1 MTQLEDLHE
10 ASLLWNL
17 KLRYDQG
24 LIYTFA
30 GSILVAVNPY
40 KMFPDSY
47 GLEVAKKYAGK
58 PLGTLPPHL
67 FAISAAAHAALPTP
81 QVVVISGESGS
92 GKTESTKLVMQ
103 YLAAVVPGGG
113 SASAVITEQILE
125 AAPLLEAFGNARTVR
140 NDNSSRFGKYLEV
153 YFKHGAIIGAK
164 MTQYLLEK
172 SRIVTQATGERNY
185 HVFYEL
191 LGEMSVTERNK
202 YGLLEAEKYFYLNQG
217 GTDCGPGRLDWVS
230 LQRAMQ
236 VLGVTDLERES
247 IVRVLSS
254 VLHLGNI
261 YFHRRQL
268 RHGQEGVEV
277 GSDAEIKWAAHLLQ
291 ISSDELFNCLT
302 TRVTETRSERMQTPL
317 SIDQALDAR
326 DAFAKT
332 LYSGLFNWLVSRIN
346 SIIHKGGTHDAHR
359 ISILD
364 IFGFEDLAENSFE
377 QLCINFANENLQ
389 LYFNKHVF
397 KLEQA
402 EYVRERL
409 EWTPLPW
416 EDNLPVIHLLAKKPV
431 GIFHLL
437 DDESNFPRAH
447 DLSYLEKCHYNH
459 ALNEL
464 YSRPRI
470 GAQEFGV
477 THYAGQVWYCVDGF
491 LEKNRDAVRYDLLEL
506 LSTSKQSLVLDM
518 ARMIIAKRD
527 SGKSLPKGTNGRF
540 VTMKPRTPTVSA
552 RFSDSLQQLLQS
564 MSKCN
569 PWFVRCIKPNNEKQ
583 AQRLDMPCVLQQLRY
598 LGMLDTIKIRKI
610 GYPVRLRFQH
620 FVDRYRHMLTTS
632 IPRGT
637 QYRDICRLILT
648 DICDSDSELQDFQ
661 LGATRVFLR
670 ESVHRQLEESRAD
683 RLRLAACV
691 IQRNVR
697 GMLARKQ
704 MQRKRG
710 AAIHIQTAWRAHRDK
725 SRYKRLR
732 RATVMAQAL
741 QRGRTQRKKFDKMK
755 NELKRRTEMEKQQRE
770 RMAQR
775 RSKEYTERNPVLH
788 LDVPAELAFIFSKID
803 GWNTVHGD
811 RHIVKV
817 VGTVPGPPQGKEMP
831 QDLEQFAFG
840 KFSSVYCNGMKL
852 AARRDPIQS
861 PFLSRAASRDQ
872 DFQDSLAMFKLLLR
886 WTGESS
892 LEGIKDKVMADYI
905 VHKGLTSRGLRDE
918 ILVQICNQTVNSQ
931 EQKVIRMWQLM
942 SHCLS
947 CFQPGV
953 ALNKYLIKFI
963 SDNTEGL
970 TRELLMKKLLR
981 NGSTLQVPPCRLFPP
996 SWLEWRA
1003 ASKLCDMA
1011 IGLTLADGVMQ
1022 TVAIDS
1028 WTTCEEAAGL
1038 AVSTVG
1044 IPSYGWTVVMDD
1056 NGQSTDSCGLDFV
1069 LDLVSE
1075 KELCPAFPSVRNE
1088 LLRARSSATVTTEA
1102 DLHNPRRPQVPPP
1115 APPTN
1120 RKKSLD
1126 NVSPKSKQST
1136 DAVPRK
1142 SSHNLLS
1149 RSSALNDRYFEGE
1162 KTRSRSLDNLLGGNE
1177 IEPALD
1183 CVPQPLTSLGLSE
1196 SRLNNRYLSNDRLA
1210 QEANKEPVTR
1220 YQKFM
1225 GKKSASS
1232 HSSKYVDRE
1241 YAVRSS
1247 AMSDTSEA
1255 PSLASHVR
1263 RVRVPSQASDVD
1275 QFLDELFSPVLDG
1288 SLDELSD
1295 ARSLAA
1301 SIRGGGGGIDEFCDI
1316 PVLCEDWKSLENVDE
1331 MVVLLKGGGT
1341 KGQLED
1347 DIDRSKEATTSVDD
1361 YITDLFQP
1369 IFINDSICHLT
1380 EKSELVEAI
1389 KGGGTAHTTHASGS
1403 PNSFGYQGS
1412 RSPSQVLAVS
1422 QDNLLTMMSM
1432 PPSSDSSSYQQ
1443 QIQRTFLQSAMAQNL
1458 QIQQQLLAQNQA
1470 LQTLLTQQEQVPP
1483 GTPVHSSIST
1493 TVRKLSTNSRSP
1505 PNLEFGK
1512 SMRKSST
1519 EIMSQHSHIPPPP
1532 PPPMPPPMIM
1542 DPSDARP
1549 FLDPYGRAKTVR
1561 IGKWR
1566 WPPAKDGQQ
1575 PELTEED
1582 FMKFK
1587 MRQNQR
1593 KPSPQSNSL
1602 SPGGMDW
1609 DEYEVTNVMKGDEFD
1624 SNQLQH
1630 PPTVAVTPKQTRRSF
1645 EIGAERPPPGSV
1657 GKLKLSSEMRLRLEQ
1672 VTSGH
1677 SVRSSTSNKSDRL
1690 ELMPTKLED
1699 TRRMML
1705 EQQLGGIFTA
1715 NDQIS
1720 EDQSH
1725 AKAHMDTEKRSQWP
1739 TVIIIIELQIYLIE
1753 YLWLSILAF
1762 TGTAPSSTWTC
1773 STTTN

>member
-1 MTQLEDLHE
+1 MTQLDDLHE

-17 KLRYDQG
+17 KLRYDRG
-24 LIYTFA
+24 TIYTFA

-58 PLGTLPPHL
+58 PLGTLAPHL
-67 FAISAAAHAALPTP
+67 FAIGAAAHAALPTP

-172 SRIVTQATGERNY
+172 SRIVTQAAGERNY

-191 LGEMSVTERNK
+191 LGEMSPTERNK

-236 VLGVTDLERES
+236 VLGVTDQERES
-247 IVRVLSS
+247 IVKTLAA

-291 ISSDELFNCLT
+291 ISSEELFNCLT

-477 THYAGQVWYCVDGF
+477 THYAGQVWYCVEGF
-491 LEKNRDAVRYDLLEL
+491 LEKNRDAVRYDLLDL

-518 ARMIIAKRD
+518 ARMIIAQRD
-527 SGKSLPKGTNGRF
+527 SGRSLPKGTNGRF

-569 PWFVRCIKPNNEKQ
+569 PWFVRCIKPNNDKQ
-583 AQRLDMPCVLQQLRY
+583 ALRLDMPCVLQQLRY
-598 LGMLDTIKIRKI
+598 LGMLDTIKIRKV

-620 FVDRYRHMLTTS
+620 FVDRYRHMLKAS

-637 QYRDICRLILT
+637 QYRDICRLILS
-648 DICDSDSELQDFQ
+648 DICNAEAEMPDFQ

-670 ESVHRQLEESRAD
+670 ESVHRQLEEGRSD

-697 GMLARKQ
+697 GMLARKHL
-704 MQRKRG
+704 QRKRR
-710 AAIHIQTAWRAHRDK
+710 AAVSIQTAWRGHRHRNHFRK
-725 SRYKRLR
+725 LKK
-732 RATVMAQAL
+732 ATVTAQAL
-741 QRGRTQRKKFDKMK
+741 HRGRIQRKKFDKMK
-755 NELKRRTEMEKQQRE
+755 NELLRRKEMEKQQRE

-817 VGTVPGPPQGKEMP
+817 VGTVPGPPQGKELP
-831 QDLEQFAFG
+831 NDLEQFAFG
-840 KFSSVYCNGMKL
+840 KFSSVYCNGLKL
-852 AARRDPIQS
+852 QSRREPIQS

-872 DFQDSLAMFKLLLR
+872 DFQDALAMFKLLLR
-886 WTGESS
+886 WTGESP
-892 LEGIKDKVMADYI
+892 LEGIKDKIMADYI

-918 ILVQICNQTVNSQ
+918 ILVQVCNQTVNSQ
-931 EQKVIRMWQLM
+931 EQKTNRMWQLM

-963 SDNTEGL
+963 SDNTDGL
-970 TRELLMKKLLR
+970 QRELLLRKLLR
-981 NGSTLQVPPCRLFPP
+981 NGSTQQAPACRLFPP

-1011 IGLTLADGVMQ
+1011 IGLTLADGVTQ

-1056 NGQSTDSCGLDFV
+1056 NGLSTDSCGLDFV

-1075 KELCPAFPSVRNE
+1075 KELCPAFPSVRSE
-1088 LLRARSSATVTTEA
+1088 LLRARSSNTVTTEV

-1126 NVSPKSKQST
+1126 NMSPTNKPGHSDVQ
-1136 DAVPRK
+1136 RK
-1142 SSHNLLS
+1142 TSHNLLS
-1149 RSSALNDRYFEGE
+1149 RSSALNDRYFDGE

-1177 IEPALD
+1177 LD
-1183 CVPQPLTSLGLSE
+1183 VIPDTVPDQLSSLGLSE
-1196 SRLNNRYLSNDRLA
+1196 SRLNNRYLSNDRLTQ
-1210 QEANKEPVTR
+1210 QEAHKEPAVTR
-1220 YQKFM
+1220 YQKFA

-1232 HSSKYVDRE
+1232 HSSKYVERE

-1301 SIRGGGGGIDEFCDI
+1301 SIRGGGDNLDDILDFIDI
-1316 PVLCEDWKSLENVDE
+1316 PPFGEDLKTLEDVDE
-1331 MVVLLKGGGT
+1331 MVQLIKGGGA
-1341 KGQLED
+1341 
-1347 DIDRSKEATTSVDD
+1347 KEEITNGASPKETNAANLSVDD

-1369 IFINDSICHLT
+1369 IFINDSITHLT
-1380 EKSELVEAI
+1380 EKSELVDAI
-1389 KGGGTAHTTHASGS
+1389 KGGGTAHTTHSATS
-1403 PNSFGYQGS
+1403 PNSFTSSYQGS
-1412 RSPSQVLAVS
+1412 LSPAQAMAISQE
-1422 QDNLLTMMSM
+1422 NLLSMMSL
-1432 PPSSDSSSYQQ
+1432 PATSDQGGYQQ
-1443 QIQRTFLQSAMAQNL
+1443 HMQRSFLQSAMAQNL

-1470 LQTLLTQQEQVPP
+1470 LQTLLTQQEQVSP
-1483 GTPVHSSIST
+1483 TSPVNNNTTTITT
-1493 TVRKLSTNSRSP
+1493 TVRKLSMNGRSP
-1505 PNLEFGK
+1505 AHMEVNKG
-1512 SMRKSST
+1512 MRKNSN
-1519 EIMSQHSHIPPPP
+1519 ESQRSHIPPPP

-1542 DPSDARP
+1542 DPSGARP

-1575 PELTEED
+1575 VPLSEED
-1582 FMKFK
+1582 YMKFK

-1593 KPSPQSNSL
+1593 KQSPQANNL
-1602 SPGGMDW
+1602 SPGGMSGMEW
-1609 DEYEVTNVMKGDEFD
+1609 DEFEVAQVTKMMKNEEQEEMNHSG
-1624 SNQLQH
+1624 SHSQQV
-1630 PPTVAVTPKQTRRSF
+1630 VATKQTRRSF
-1645 EIGAERPPPGSV
+1645 DIGAERPPPGSV

-1677 SVRSSTSNKSDRL
+1677 SVRSSTSNKSDRP
-1690 ELMPTKLED
+1690 ERTPMKLED

-1705 EQQLGGIFTA
+1705 EQQLGGMFA
-1715 NDQIS
+1715 NNDGSPQ
-1720 EDQSH
+1720 EQSPG
-1725 AKAHMDTEKRSQWP
+1725 KNGESEKRPQWP
-1739 TVIIIIELQIYLIE
+1739 TV
-1753 YLWLSILAF
+1753 S
-1762 TGTAPSSTWTC
+1762 G
-1773 STTTN
+1773 